1 MYDFKKL
8 EWCKDYVKK
17 LRDLELQKFD

>member
-8 EWCKDYVKK
+8 EWCKEYVKQ
-17 LRDLELQKFD
+17 LRDIEIGKFD